1 MNKDRMEAL
10 AEQIANKIF
19 ESIENGTAPWLKPWS
34 NNGIQPHN
42 PITGTIYKGV
52 NALNLMINGLDE
64 NRYLTFN
71 QIKALGGYVKSG
83 EKAHIVWFK
92 GYKDAKKE
100 NDLQESDLESPTQQT
115 PYYKIFSVFNLKQ
128 TSNIDINKIQQ
139 YQVKHNITPLE
150 TLKERN
156 RFEDNPLIEE
166 VLKNSN
172 IPIIHHNADR
182 ACYVIDEDKI
192 YLPPKEVF
200 TSKEQYYSTALHE
213 LGHATGH
220 KTRLDRDLS
229 GSFGS
234 YCYAKEELRAELYSF
249 LQAIELGIDYD
260 LKNHASYVDSWSK
273 MFKDNKKE
281 INEALKDAIKIVHF
295 VKEQW
300 YPQKL
305 KHTLEQN
312 ITHIEV
318 NERKPIAQKPQNK
331 KKCWRGR

>member
-1 MNKDRMEAL
+1 MQK
-10 AEQIANKIF
+10 
-19 ESIENGTAPWLKPWS
+19 
-34 NNGIQPHN
+34 
-42 PITGTIYKGV
+42 
-52 NALNLMINGLDE
+52 
-64 NRYLTFN
+64 
-71 QIKALGGYVKSG
+71 
-83 EKAHIVWFK
+83 
-92 GYKDAKKE
+92 
-100 NDLQESDLESPTQQT
+100 
-115 PYYKIFSVFNLKQ
+115 
-128 TSNIDINKIQQ
+128 
-139 YQVKHNITPLE
+139 
-150 TLKERN
+150 
-156 RFEDNPLIEE
+156 
-166 VLKNSN
+166 SN